1 MLTLFVPPL
10 GTPPSPPYSPI
21 DDERRAFTFF
31 EGLLF
36 GLGANI
42 DVSALPRAFGDR
54 CGLLLGSVYRDEL
67 LPGITEL
74 HSAADIHQTTFDQ
87 QADRIFA
94 GMYHLGKALRGFAA
108 TGHRCHAPTVSGRLS
123 QHASR
128 LMYDM
133 NNASAVRPDVN
144 GVYEMH
150 IGGFDVGGQMRRA
163 SKNMISEGRYR
174 QAGLAMGL
182 ALLYAADG
190 DEDGGDEPLGPRD
203 IWGGFT
209 MVDPRGRIRDVAALE
224 AHFRQL
230 RAARLEQLMFTERQL
245 AALPVPEL
253 RGNSDGTPVGGEC
266 CCCWAEPSD
275 AQERGTRTNHVF

>member
-10 GTPPSPPYSPI
+10 GAPPPPPPSPI
-21 DDERRAFTFF
+21 DDERRGVTFF

-36 GLGANI
+36 GLGAHI
-42 DVSALPRAFGDR
+42 DVSALPRAFGAR

-74 HSAADIHQTTFDQ
+74 HQAADIHLTSFDQ

-94 GMYHLGKALRGFAA
+94 GLRHIAKALRGFAA
-108 TGHRCHAPTVSGRLS
+108 TGHRCHAPTVSGRLA
-123 QHASR
+123 QHANM
-128 LMYDM
+128 LMYEM
-133 NNASAVRPDVN
+133 NASNVRPDVN
-144 GVYEMH
+144 GVWEMH
-150 IGGFDVGGQMRRA
+150 RGGFDVGSQMRRA
-163 SKNMISEGRYR
+163 SRNMLSEGRYK
-174 QAGLAMGL
+174 QAGLALGL

-190 DEDGGDEPLGPRD
+190 DEGGGDEPLGPRD

-209 MVDPRGRIRDVAALE
+209 MVDPRGRVRDVAALE

-230 RAARLEQLMFTERQL
+230 RAARLDFLTL
-245 AALPVPEL
+245 AQRRLEASPAPPL

-266 CCCWAEPSD
+266 CCCWVVPSD
-275 AQERGTRTNHVF
+275 AQERQTKTEHVF